1 MLSCI
6 LCATFL
12 FLLLKTATWL
22 AHVDERWTTVWEV
35 GVQDPDQTHTQGLT
49 ITEDNVLPLL

>member
-35 GVQDPDQTHTQGLT
+35 GVQDPDQTLR
-49 ITEDNVLPLL
+49 VLQ